1 MAVLFGAANV
11 FAQEIRI
18 PDYSAYILTPKAP
31 DTPRINGPKVT
42 GATPGADFLYRIPAT
57 GVRPMTFAAEGLP
70 KGLRLDEA
78 TGIITGKVRKA
89 GTYMVT
95 LKAENALGSNEKEIR
110 IVIGDK
116 VALTPP
122 LGWNSWNCWGNSVS
136 QELMESSA
144 KAMVESGLAD
154 YGWSY
159 VNIDDGWQGIRG
171 GEHKAIMPNSK
182 FPDMKALG
190 DYIHSLGLK
199 FGIYSTPWVST
210 YASHIGSSCD
220 NPEGIYWWV
229 EQGLVDEYYKLDRK
243 KLDKE
248 KIRYYGEYSFAKNDV
263 RQWAEWGVDYLKYDW
278 NLNDV
283 WWLKDMREAIDASG
297 RDIVYSISNKARVT
311 IGPWLKQYAD
321 CWRTSTDIR
330 DNWGSISDIGFDTQ
344 DRWSGFKE
352 PGRWPDADMLVLGK
366 VGWGRK
372 MRWTQLT
379 PDEQYTHISLWA
391 ILASPMLIGC
401 DMSMLD
407 EFTLSLLCNHEVL
420 DINQDP
426 LGVQGVKQ
434 TVKDDYYVYIKP
446 LEDGS
451 LAVGLFN
458 ISDQPQKIGF
468 IPHKLGLFGEQ
479 TVRDVWRQKDIA
491 KVSQKEYWE
500 TEVAPHGA
508 VLLRLSP
515 GTTGEKLV
523 GSFRDLNFQK
533 PKKQ

>member
-1 MAVLFGAANV
+1 M
-11 FAQEIRI
+11 
-18 PDYSAYILTPKAP
+18 
-31 DTPRINGPKVT
+31 
-42 GATPGADFLYRIPAT
+42 
-57 GVRPMTFAAEGLP
+57 
-70 KGLRLDEA
+70 
-78 TGIITGKVRKA
+78 
-89 GTYMVT
+89 
-95 LKAENALGSNEKEIR
+95 
-110 IVIGDK
+110 
-116 VALTPP
+116 
-122 LGWNSWNCWGNSVS
+122 
-136 QELMESSA
+136 
-144 KAMVESGLAD
+144 
-154 YGWSY
+154 
-159 VNIDDGWQGIRG
+159 
-171 GEHKAIMPNSK
+171 
-182 FPDMKALG
+182 
-190 DYIHSLGLK
+190 
-199 FGIYSTPWVST
+199 
-210 YASHIGSSCD
+210 
-220 NPEGIYWWV
+220 
-229 EQGLVDEYYKLDRK
+229 
-243 KLDKE
+243 
-248 KIRYYGEYSFAKNDV
+248 
-263 RQWAEWGVDYLKYDW
+263 DYLKYDW

-330 DNWGSISDIGFDTQ
+330 DNWDSISDIGFDTQ
-344 DRWSGFKE
+344 DRWAGFKE

-426 LGVQGVKQ
+426 LGIQGVKQ

-458 ISDQPQKIGF
+458 ISDKPQKIGF
-468 IPHKLGLFGEQ
+468 IPHKLGLFGVQ

-491 KVSQKEYWE
+491 KVAQKEYWE

-523 GSFRDLNFQK
+523 GSFRDHDFQK
-533 PKKQ
+533 PKK